1 MHPDFERVFQEP
13 DGGRILFPE
22 GKSPSPPPDE
32 GQGTYHQRP
41 KATKKIVDRTTKMD
55 RALELRKKGMTT
67 YEIAVELKVT
77 RQEAKRLVD
86 DAFAEARRML
96 SISAEEAALVQNM
109 RLEKMFASLQEK
121 LDRGDSRAIEVAIK
135 VLERQSKL
143 MGLDAPE
150 KTETMITY
158 ANLSDTEL
166 LDEAKR
172 LKIDVKN
179 LGENNLLLPG
189 ETTLPEI
196 LEAEVVEIFDADSG
210 TEERNTKEAPQLQQE
225 SQEREQPQCDGL
237 PPARSD

>member
-1 MHPDFERVFQEP
+1 
-13 DGGRILFPE
+13 
-22 GKSPSPPPDE
+22 
-32 GQGTYHQRP
+32 
-41 KATKKIVDRTTKMD
+41 MD

-67 YEIAVELKVT
+67 YEIATELKVT

-179 LGENNLLLPG
+179 MGENNLLLPG

-210 TEERNTKEAPQLQQE
+210 TEERNTKETPQLQQE
-225 SQEREQPQCDGL
+225 SSEREQPQCDGL